1 MSNTYDMTG
10 KKKIFQGSDKEV
22 ELVVK
27 SDGSTPDDLTG
38 FKARMMIRQSVKD
51 DAVLDELTT
60 ENDRIVITPG
70 EGKVVLKF
78 PSSVT
83 EYYDFTRGV
92 YDLELV
98 SDGDPEVVTRLL
110 QGVVEVDLEVTR

>member
-10 KKKIFQGSDKEV
+10 KKKIYQGSDKEV
-22 ELVVK
+22 ELIVK
-27 SDGSTPDDLTG
+27 SDGTNADNLTG
-38 FKARMMIRQSVKD
+38 YTARMMIRQSVRD
-51 DAVLDELTT
+51 DTILDELTT
-60 ENDRIVITPG
+60 ENGRIVITAL

-83 EYYDFTRGV
+83 EGYDFTRGV

-98 SDGDPEVVTRLL
+98 SGAVVTRIL
-110 QGVVEVDLEVTR
+110 QGDVEVDLEVTR